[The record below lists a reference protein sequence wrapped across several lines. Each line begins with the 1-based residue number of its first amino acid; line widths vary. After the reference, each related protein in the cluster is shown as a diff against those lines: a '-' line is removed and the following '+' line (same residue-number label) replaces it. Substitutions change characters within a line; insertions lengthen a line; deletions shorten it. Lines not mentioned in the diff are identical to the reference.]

1 MEKKFISAGA
11 GSGKTYRITT
21 EVANMVKDG
30 VNEFYECG
38 TDDTL
43 QKIVKRMTPESL
55 VTSILHTP
63 AYEGKVH
70 DYSLI
75 KE

>member
-1 MEKKFISAGA
+1 MDE
-11 GSGKTYRITT
+11 
-21 EVANMVKDG
+21 DG
-30 VNEFYECG
+30 VKEFYEVG

-43 QKIVKRMTPESL
+43 QKIVKRMKPDSL
-55 VTSILHTP
+55 VTSLIHTP
-63 AYEGKVH
+63 SYEGKVH